1 MTPEPHVR
9 VRVTRRLSVSPQR
22 VFDAWL
28 DPDSIGKWMF
38 GPRLRE
44 EEVLRLALDPR
55 LAGSF
60 SFLVRRQGQQID
72 HIGRTKRDKSNFR

>member
-1 MTPEPHVR
+1 
-9 VRVTRRLSVSPQR
+9 
-22 VFDAWL
+22 
-28 DPDSIGKWMF
+28 MF

-44 EEVLRLALDPR
+44 EEVLRIALDPR

-72 HIGRTKRDKSNFR
+72 HVGKYRKIDPPREDKTG